1 MNNLKRLVPF
11 VRPHSKAI
19 AGSIIFMILSGALSA
34 AFFYLFE
41 NVLRR
46 ILNVTSPDAMLKSL
60 RAAANSGASDS
71 ALGAMYRSLL
81 NTRVDQ
87 SELMRQV
94 NIFMLVVFVWAILR
108 VSVDFCLTYLTQ
120 RTGQRVLTELRARL
134 FAHFQSLSVG
144 FFEKRRT
151 GEIMSRLTNDLG
163 ALQSVLTV
171 AVISAIKAPVEVIGA
186 LVYMF
191 SKNWQLSLFVFLI
204 LPPAAFL
211 INRAGKRVR
220 EATTALQRQI
230 AEMTNYLQEKIAAMR
245 LIQTFGTRDYEIERF
260 NKVNQESY
268 KRTMKPIKISASL
281 APTIEFVGYAGV
293 LVVLWFGASRGM
305 AAEGL
310 LVFLFAMHRCAMQF
324 KAIASLN
331 TMFKSADAAAER
343 LFEML
348 DTQPEVRDVPNA
360 IDLRTR
366 EVKGHLRFE
375 DVRFSY
381 GEGEVLR
388 GISFEIKPGE
398 VVALAGLSGSGKTT
412 ISNLVPRLYDPSA
425 GRVTLDG
432 LDLREVS
439 LLSLRAH
446 IGAVPQETTLFHG
459 TIRDN
464 IAYGKPDATD
474 DEIIEAARGANAH
487 NFIAEFP
494 DGYSTAIGERGGRLS
509 GGQRQRIAIARAL
522 LRDPRILI
530 LDEATSALDAESEK
544 LVQDALT
551 RLMQGRTTLIIAHRF
566 STIRH
571 ANQILV
577 MENGDIAET
586 GTHDEL
592 LARGGIYARLYQM
605 QTFAARAEEPK
616 EIDEANEMPLLAAPL
631 AAA

>member
-1 MNNLKRLVPF
+1 
-11 VRPHSKAI
+11 
-19 AGSIIFMILSGALSA
+19 
-34 AFFYLFE
+34 
-41 NVLRR
+41 
-46 ILNVTSPDAMLKSL
+46 
-60 RAAANSGASDS
+60 
-71 ALGAMYRSLL
+71 
-81 NTRVDQ
+81 
-87 SELMRQV
+87 
-94 NIFMLVVFVWAILR
+94 
-108 VSVDFCLTYLTQ
+108 
-120 RTGQRVLTELRARL
+120 L

-151 GEIMSRLTNDLG
+151 GEIMSRLTNDLA

-171 AVISAIKAPVEVIGA
+171 AVISAVKAPVEVVGA

-211 INRAGKRVR
+211 INRAGRRVR
-220 EATTALQRQI
+220 EATSILQRQL

-245 LIQTFGTRDYEIERF
+245 LIQTFGTREYEIAHF

-268 KRTMKPIKISASL
+268 RRTMQPIRISAGL

-305 AAEGL
+305 EAEKL

-331 TMFKSADAAAER
+331 TMFKSADAASER

-366 EVKGHLRFE
+366 EVQGHLRFE

-381 GEGEVLR
+381 GEGEVLH
-388 GISFEIKPGE
+388 GVSFEIKPGE

-425 GRVTLDG
+425 GRVTIDG

-439 LLSLRAH
+439 LLSLRSY

-459 TIRDN
+459 TVRDN
-464 IAYGKPDATD
+464 IAYAKPDATIE
-474 DEIIEAARGANAH
+474 EIIEAARGANAD
-487 NFIAEFP
+487 NFIRELP
-494 DGYSTAIGERGGRLS
+494 EGYDTPIGERGGRLS

-522 LRDPRILI
+522 LRDPKILI
-530 LDEATSALDAESEK
+530 LDEATSALDAESES
-544 LVQDALT
+544 LVQDALA

-577 MENGDIAET
+577 MDSGNIAET

-592 LARGGIYARLYQM
+592 LARNGIYARLYQM
-605 QTFAARAEEPK
+605 QTFAARAESAEK
-616 EIDEANEMPLLAAPL
+616 IEEITDSQEASPFLASVA
-631 AAA
+631 